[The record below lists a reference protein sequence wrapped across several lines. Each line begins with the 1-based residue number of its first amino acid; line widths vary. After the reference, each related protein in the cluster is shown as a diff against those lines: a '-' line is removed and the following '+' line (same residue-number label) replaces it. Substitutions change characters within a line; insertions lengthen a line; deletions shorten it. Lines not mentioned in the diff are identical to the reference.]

1 MFSAPNLPEDLPG
14 VSPTS
19 KGRTVV
25 RSPLPEAASTSRTT
39 RRAPILFGPNIQEL
53 LTNCLKKLDY
63 LKTLPQP
70 SSPVEDSKIP
80 TPSFFETQWNK
91 ITSLA
96 EDINLDDREKWT
108 FEARFTRLDESAE
121 KSQGVGE
128 CVHEATAASGTDDS
142 STDRACSVGEVVGR
156 ALEDPFVE
164 LPEVTEIKQR
174 LLYLDGALN
183 SALYMIEGR
192 SEVSPDGFDRG
203 HVGGVYWGEKHPFHE
218 EQVTKTIDEIS
229 KKLRDGTEKWRE
241 LKEDDVEG
249 KSWRKRSGI
258 RWWRVPQCSPSV
270 NREGG

>member
-1 MFSAPNLPEDLPG
+1 M
-14 VSPTS
+14 
-19 KGRTVV
+19 
-25 RSPLPEAASTSRTT
+25 
-39 RRAPILFGPNIQEL
+39 
-53 LTNCLKKLDY
+53 
-63 LKTLPQP
+63 
-70 SSPVEDSKIP
+70 P

-96 EDINLDDREKWT
+96 KDIDLDDREKWT

-128 CVHEATAASGTDDS
+128 CGREAEVTSGTDHDS
-142 STDRACSVGEVVGR
+142 IGQACGIKQVVGR

-164 LPEVTEIKQR
+164 LPEVTKIKQR
-174 LLYLDGALN
+174 LLYLDKTFN
-183 SALYMIEGR
+183 SALYMLEGK
-192 SEVSPDGFDRG
+192 SEVSPGEFYRG
-203 HVGGVYWGEKHPFHE
+203 YVGGVYWGEQQPFDE

-249 KSWRKRSGI
+249 KSWRRRSGI